1 MPKPA
6 SYFECQTHLAKNL
19 RNAANFIIRNLRT
32 GLKKAPDT
40 RNANENEVLETV
52 RIGIEMANEKL
63 LKDVDRLTKQ
73 LHKLP
78 ADDPARTKIQK
89 RIENKQKNHPSMPT
103 SDHWMLTYETL
114 DAVMKN
120 TKNPDYYA
128 MPSQVNQQ
136 VLRKVLKDWKSY
148 FEALTAYRQNPERFK
163 SQPKQPEYIKTPY
176 TTVTFTNQV
185 AKRSD
190 IRGKMY
196 ITFPRCLVPV
206 CVGKSEGSYVRT
218 EVKPCYG
225 GYMIYVTFQDA
236 VKTPEAPKNPTRI
249 LGLDPGLDNFLTA
262 LTNFPSAPFILD
274 GHWLKSINQNFNRKR
289 AVLMSELTRGL
300 DSTKS
305 VKNSARLNRISKT
318 RSRGLTLVPATTSTL
333 SAFHMQD
340 FSGSL
345 PALQQRQAF
354 LSLKLRNHL
363 LPGQV

>member
-1 MPKPA
+1 
-6 SYFECQTHLAKNL
+6 
-19 RNAANFIIRNLRT
+19 
-32 GLKKAPDT
+32 
-40 RNANENEVLETV
+40 
-52 RIGIEMANEKL
+52 
-63 LKDVDRLTKQ
+63 
-73 LHKLP
+73 
-78 ADDPARTKIQK
+78 
-89 RIENKQKNHPSMPT
+89 
-103 SDHWMLTYETL
+103 
-114 DAVMKN
+114 
-120 TKNPDYYA
+120 
-128 MPSQVNQQ
+128 
-136 VLRKVLKDWKSY
+136 
-148 FEALTAYRQNPERFK
+148 
-163 SQPKQPEYIKTPY
+163 
-176 TTVTFTNQV
+176 
-185 AKRSD
+185 
-190 IRGKMY
+190 
-196 ITFPRCLVPV
+196 
-206 CVGKSEGSYVRT
+206 
-218 EVKPCYG
+218 
-225 GYMIYVTFQDA
+225 MIYVTFQDA